1 MNKYKYPIILS
12 LIVFLACIAYSFYF
26 KIPPRGDEQTYDN
39 VAVNFLNGK
48 GFIERL
54 DIPIYKDRGIFYSTL
69 GQGYV
74 IFLAFLYKL
83 FGHYYAVVWIVQ
95 ALLHALTALFLFFIC
110 LLIFKDSADKIGLL
124 AMGIYG
130 FWPDLIESTAMLL
143 TEPVFLFFAVLTIY
157 FLIKFFQKPK
167 IATVFL
173 LSSGIALGSSI
184 RPTLNLILLVIAV
197 LILVRKPQ
205 KWPIY
210 LLILI
215 VFPILISVLFMY
227 RNYVQYNRFTLTT
240 TAGYDLWV
248 GNNIN
253 ANGEFEIAPEIR
265 NYFENYGFFD
275 IGKKGISEVKKF
287 ATEYPVK
294 FIKLQMIKTSKYFSL
309 IRPSGW
315 WPHLNKVEKSLTLL
329 FSGLFGA
336 IGFIFG
342 ISGMWKA
349 FKGKDFFHRLLV
361 YLAVCGPVAVIP
373 IVVGTRYRY
382 QIYPLLAIFAA
393 YFLINL
399 FQKRQKIL
407 YKIPLTIFAVLVL
420 NSIYDLIT
428 NYNVFLEHVHRII
441 K

>member
-12 LIVFLACIAYSFYF
+12 LIIFLVCLAYSFYF

-39 VAVNFLNGK
+39 IAVNFLNGK
-48 GFIERL
+48 GFTERL
-54 DIPIYKDRGIFYSTL
+54 DIPIDKDRGICYSTL

-83 FGHYYAVVWIVQ
+83 FGHYYAVVWIIQ

-110 LLIFKDSADKIGLL
+110 SLIFKDSADKIGLL

-143 TEPVFLFFAVLTIY
+143 TEPFFLFFVVLAVY

-167 IATVFL
+167 IATVFF
-173 LSSGIALGSSI
+173 LSFSIALGSSI
-184 RPTLNLILLVIAV
+184 RPTLNLILLVIMI
-197 LILVRKPQ
+197 LILTKKPQ

-215 VFPILISVLFMY
+215 IFPILISILFMY

-240 TAGYDLWV
+240 AAGYDLWV

-287 ATEYPVK
+287 AIEHPVK
-294 FIKLQMIKTSKYFSL
+294 FVELQMIKTSKYFSL

-315 WPHLNKVEKSLTLL
+315 WTHLHKTGKVLTLMS
-329 FSGLFGA
+329 SGLFWLIALVFGLSG
-336 IGFIFG
+336 IFICL
-342 ISGMWKA
+342 K
-349 FKGKDFFHRLLV
+349 KKDFFLNMLIG
-361 YLAVCGPVAVIP
+361 LAVCGPISVIP
-373 IVVGTRYRY
+373 IVVGSRYRY

-393 YFLINL
+393 YFLIIL
-399 FQKRQKIL
+399 FQRKQKIL